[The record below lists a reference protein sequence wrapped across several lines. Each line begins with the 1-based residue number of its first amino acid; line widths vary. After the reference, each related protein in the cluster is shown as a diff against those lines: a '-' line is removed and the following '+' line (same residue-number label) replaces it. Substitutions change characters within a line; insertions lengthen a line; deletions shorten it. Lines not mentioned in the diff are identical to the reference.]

1 MKNQEPVKV
10 YCKEVDREMK
20 RRIRKFIDLMY
31 PAEEASNPQEAE
43 IIVTYKES
51 AENSGQYLKL
61 ESENMGRNDHD
72 NYAFEYQNNLLLLF
86 KEIEEKSREKN

>member
-20 RRIRKFIDLMY
+20 RRIRNFIRLMY
-31 PAEEASNPQEAE
+31 PAEETSNSEEAE

-51 AENSGQYLKL
+51 AESGEQYLKL

-72 NYAFEYQNNLLLLF
+72 IYPFEYQNNLLLLF